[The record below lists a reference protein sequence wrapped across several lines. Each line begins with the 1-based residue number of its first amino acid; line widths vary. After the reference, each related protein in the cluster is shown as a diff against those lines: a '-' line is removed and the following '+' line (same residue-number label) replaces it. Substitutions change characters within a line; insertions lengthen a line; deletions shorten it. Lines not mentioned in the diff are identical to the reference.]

1 MPVLPSG
8 SVQPVELRT
17 RSGVN
22 SRPNVHADK
31 AFCDLLEAR
40 FPGNRGV
47 PFEKLERVPGLVFVQ
62 RVLVDGV
69 EQEHSKLG
77 YTLVSYSPD
86 MLKQDQL
93 YRVNDMLVAIFF
105 AEDIQRSDGITH
117 TIELVDDVIYVLSTT

>member
-1 MPVLPSG
+1 M
-8 SVQPVELRT
+8 
-17 RSGVN
+17 
-22 SRPNVHADK
+22 SRPIVQADK

-40 FPGNRGV
+40 FPGNKGAPYNQLKRI
-47 PFEKLERVPGLVFVQ
+47 PGLGFVQ

-77 YTLVSYSPD
+77 YTLFSYSPD
-86 MLKQDQL
+86 MLQEDQL

-105 AEDIQRSDGITH
+105 AEDVQRNEGLNH